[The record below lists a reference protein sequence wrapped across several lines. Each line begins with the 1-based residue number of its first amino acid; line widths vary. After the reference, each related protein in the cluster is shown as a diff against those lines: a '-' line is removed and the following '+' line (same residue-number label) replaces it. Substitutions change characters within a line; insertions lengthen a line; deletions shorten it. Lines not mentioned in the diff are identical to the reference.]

1 MHKKIKGLEEEVKKC
16 NKLLFEKDKKIEKL
30 QVSAD
35 YDFLTGLYNRHGF
48 VREAEKFLDEV
59 SFSSHKRKEGRRFPI
74 RNFSIIFV
82 DLDDLKKFNDLYG
95 HKAGDKFI
103 KIAGEVFKNSIRE
116 FDIVSRWGGDEFI
129 IGLVGAFE
137 DEAYKIALKIK
148 RKLEKA
154 KIVGI
159 KGKYKLTA
167 SFGVIAAISKNRKKE
182 ISKLNELVE
191 KADKAMYK
199 AKRTHG
205 KNFVMVL

>member
-1 MHKKIKGLEEEVKKC
+1 MHKKIKELEKEIKKC
-16 NKLLFEKDKKIEKL
+16 NKLLIEKDKKIVKL

-59 SFSSHKRKEGRRFPI
+59 NFPSRRRKEGRRFPI
-74 RNFSIIFV
+74 GNFSIIFV
-82 DLDDLKKFNDLYG
+82 DLDDLKKFNDSYG

-103 KIAGEVFKNSIRE
+103 KIAGEIFMNSLRE

-137 DEAYKIALKIK
+137 EEAHNVALKIK
-148 RKLEKA
+148 RKLAKA
-154 KIVGI
+154 KIAGI

-167 SFGVIAAISKNRKKE
+167 SFGVIAAISKKRKKE
-182 ISKLNELVE
+182 ISNLNELVE
-191 KADKAMYK
+191 KADKAMYE
-199 AKRTHG
+199 AKKTQG